1 MSNFGVDLFV
11 QDDDLL
17 IGANGDFFCTDDME
31 YLLNQD
37 EKTVVPFVG
46 YISLRESIGAVL
58 APSVGEYSQYE
69 QETGAGASLVV
80 STTSD
85 FQKQFGFFQER
96 AVAQLLKDGRIR
108 SVESINYEIID
119 NSVVNIYV
127 SIITTELEQPQDFVF
142 PFAI

>member
-11 QDDDLL
+11 QDEDLI

-37 EKTVVPFVG
+37 VKTIVPFVG
-46 YISLRESIGAVL
+46 YINLRESIGAVL
-58 APSVGEYSQYE
+58 APAIGEYSQYD

-96 AVAQLLKDGRIR
+96 AITQLLKDSRIK
-108 SVESINYEIID
+108 SVESINYEIIN
-119 NSVVNIYV
+119 NSVVNIYL
-127 SIITTELEQPQDFVF
+127 SIIITELEQPQDFVF